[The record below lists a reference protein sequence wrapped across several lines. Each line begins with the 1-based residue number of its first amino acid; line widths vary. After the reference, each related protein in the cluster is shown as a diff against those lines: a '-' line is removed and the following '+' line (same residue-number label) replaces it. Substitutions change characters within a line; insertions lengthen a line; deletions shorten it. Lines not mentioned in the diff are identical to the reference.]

1 MEKQKSVPATE
12 SAGMQTPD
20 ARRLREHQGLTDEKA
35 DASVVG
41 GGSVLSSD
49 SHGDEQGNGVTCDR

>member
-1 MEKQKSVPATE
+1 
-12 SAGMQTPD
+12 MQTPD
-20 ARRLREHQGLTDEKA
+20 ARRLREHQGLTDEKG
-35 DASVVG
+35 DASVVGG